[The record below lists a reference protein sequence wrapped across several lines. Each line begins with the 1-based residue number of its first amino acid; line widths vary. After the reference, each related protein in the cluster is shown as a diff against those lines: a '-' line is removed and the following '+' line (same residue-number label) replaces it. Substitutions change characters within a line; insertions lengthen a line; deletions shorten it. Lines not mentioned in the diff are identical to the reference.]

1 MSLKTELL
9 ILPCTSADI
18 RNSRISPLA
27 RTFAMAAG
35 GRLDRPAHYFLQRSQ
50 RQVRGCSPALL
61 PFLKCALLDLE
72 FQSRLALGKIAP
84 LAPAVESLA
93 QDAENPASTMI
104 RLVPFSTAHRALSP
118 SEMPDTKQ

>member
-1 MSLKTELL
+1 MSLKIELL
-9 ILPCTSADI
+9 ILPYTSADI

-35 GRLDRPAHYFLQRSQ
+35 GRLDRPAHCFLQRSQ
-50 RQVRGCSPALL
+50 RQVRRRSPALL
-61 PFLKCALLDLE
+61 PFLKCALRDLE

-93 QDAENPASTMI
+93 QAVPELASIMI
-104 RLVPFSTAHRALSP
+104 RLGPFSTAHRASP
-118 SEMPDTKQ
+118 P